1 MPCLVPHQCP
11 ENPDYRRVHREW
23 RFLGPTVCL
32 PATLINPKLEMP
44 PRIGED
50 TTWSR
55 YSRCR
60 IASIQ
65 RYFEPRKVDDQG
77 RN

>member
-1 MPCLVPHQCP
+1 MPCLAPPHHCP
-11 ENPDYRRVHREW
+11 ENPDYRRVPP
-23 RFLGPTVCL
+23 L
-32 PATLINPKLEMP
+32 TLVNPRLEMP
-44 PRIGED
+44 PSIGED
-50 TTWSR
+50 TTCSR

-60 IASIQ
+60 IASVQ